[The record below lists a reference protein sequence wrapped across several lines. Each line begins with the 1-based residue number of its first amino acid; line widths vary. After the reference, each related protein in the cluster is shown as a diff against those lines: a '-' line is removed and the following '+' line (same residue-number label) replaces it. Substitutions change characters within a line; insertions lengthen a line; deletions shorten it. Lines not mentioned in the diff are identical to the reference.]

1 MSAAKDALNFSG
13 LFESELLVELML
25 RYWKHPF
32 ANDSDFRNNL
42 LETAAE
48 ALRLSISGKSLIET
62 LPPNDMNL
70 VAAVWYAEWSSVVGD
85 LQISDAER
93 NDRENWLNTVRRAL
107 PSCFCDPNQLP

>member
-32 ANDSDFRNNL
+32 ADDSDFRNNL

-48 ALRLSISGKSLIET
+48 ALRLSIAGKSLIDT
-62 LPPNDMNL
+62 LQPKDMNL
-70 VAAVWYAEWSSVVGD
+70 VAAVWYAEWSSVAGD
-85 LQISDAER
+85 VQVTEAER
-93 NDRENWLNTVRRAL
+93 INRENWLNIVRRAL
-107 PSCFCDPNQLP
+107 PSCFCDPDQLP